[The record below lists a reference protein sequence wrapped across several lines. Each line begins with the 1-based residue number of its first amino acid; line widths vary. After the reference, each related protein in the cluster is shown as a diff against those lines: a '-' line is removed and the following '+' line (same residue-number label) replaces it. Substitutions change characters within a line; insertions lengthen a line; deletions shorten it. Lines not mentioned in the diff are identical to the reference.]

1 MFGISFAELI
11 IFLLVALILIKP
23 KDLPEIAYFL
33 GKVFYKIKKLYADAK
48 EYLKSSSKELG
59 LDDIKYEIDRGIS
72 DEKAKSES
80 KTTTIVDIYGNEHLV
95 NRDDVENFDEIEAKK
110 LNEENKNNL
119 NYTKSH
125 L

>member
-11 IFLLVALILIKP
+11 IFLLVALVLIKP

-59 LDDIKYEIDRGIS
+59 LDDIKYEIDRGIA

-80 KTTTIVDIYGNEHLV
+80 KTTIIVDIYGNEHRV
-95 NRDDVENFDEIEAKK
+95 NRDDVENFDETEVEK

-119 NYTKSH
+119 N
-125 L
+125 